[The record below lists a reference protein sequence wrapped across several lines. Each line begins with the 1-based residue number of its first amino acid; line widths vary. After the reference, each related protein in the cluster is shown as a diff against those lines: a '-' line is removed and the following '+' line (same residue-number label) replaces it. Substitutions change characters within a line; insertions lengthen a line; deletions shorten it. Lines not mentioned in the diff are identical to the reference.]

1 MVIGVSCGTAPVSI
15 RERFCIREDRRA
27 DALQQLSQAEGIDEV
42 VVLATSQRTE
52 FLLWTRDAFAAS
64 SSVLSFLTRDYG
76 LRRDDWGH
84 FYRKLDR
91 TALEHLLHLL
101 SGLEPG
107 SEPEMMAQAKSA
119 WALAQRLGASKC
131 FLDSAMQK
139 SFNFAER
146 LRPMAAGQGRAILA
160 DVAKRLYAELQA
172 ESARPTA
179 AATRH

>member
-1 MVIGVSCGTAPVSI
+1 MVIGVSCGTAPVAI

-27 DALQQLSQAEGIDEV
+27 EALQQLSRSEGIDEV
-42 VVLATSQRTE
+42 VVLATGQRTE

-64 SSVLSFLTRDYG
+64 GSVLSFLTRDYG

-91 TALEHLLHLL
+91 TALEHLLGLL
-101 SGLEPG
+101 SGLEAG
-107 SEPEMMAQAKSA
+107 GEPEMAAQAKSA
-119 WALAQRLGASKC
+119 WALAQQLGASKW
-131 FLDSAMQK
+131 FLDSVMQRAL
-139 SFNFAER
+139 NFSER
-146 LRPMAAGQGRAILA
+146 LRPMAAGQGRAILD

-172 ESARPTA
+172 ESARPAA